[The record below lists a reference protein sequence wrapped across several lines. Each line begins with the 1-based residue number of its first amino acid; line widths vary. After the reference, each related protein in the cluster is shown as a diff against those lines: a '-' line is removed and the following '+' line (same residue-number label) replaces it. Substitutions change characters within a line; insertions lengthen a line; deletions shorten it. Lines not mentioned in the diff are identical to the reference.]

1 MKCSRELI
9 DGYMD
14 EELDP
19 GLHAAVSEH
28 LVDCQRC
35 SETYAQIV
43 ELQSAIRSS
52 APYYTPPPALRESV
66 RQALQESVA
75 EGKEAQPSNVP
86 WRWMAIAASFL
97 LAASLT
103 WNINHL
109 PSRTPESTLIAQN
122 IMASHVRSLIGTHL
136 MDVVSTDQHT
146 VKPWFNGKLDYS
158 PEVKDFAAQ
167 GFPLVGGRI
176 EYIADRPVAAL
187 VYHRRQHVV
196 NLFTWPS
203 TPSDT
208 AESHFSRN
216 GYNVVQWSHA
226 SMTYWAISD
235 IPSAE
240 IHQFQALCMK

>member
-9 DGYMD
+9 EGYMD

-35 SETYAQIV
+35 AETYARIV
-43 ELQSAIRSS
+43 EQQSAIRSL
-52 APYYTPPPALRESV
+52 APYYTAPAGLEESV
-66 RQALQESVA
+66 RQALRESVA
-75 EGKEAQPSNVP
+75 RNEEAQPSNVP
-86 WRWMAIAASFL
+86 WRWMAIAASLL
-97 LAASLT
+97 LAASVT
-103 WNINHL
+103 WNIDHL
-109 PSRTPESTLIAQN
+109 PSRTPQSTLIAQN

-146 VKPWFNGKLDYS
+146 VKPWFNGKLDFS
-158 PEVKDFAAQ
+158 PEVKDFAGQ

-216 GYNVVQWSHA
+216 GYNVVQWSNG
-226 SMTYWAISD
+226 SMTYWAVSD
-235 IPSAE
+235 IPVAE
-240 IHQFQALCMK
+240 LQQFQALCVK

>member
-9 DGYMD
+9 EGYMD

-19 GLHAAVSEH
+19 GLHVAVSEH
-28 LVDCQRC
+28 LVDCKRC

-43 ELQSAIRSS
+43 EQQSTIRSL

-66 RQALQESVA
+66 RQALKESVA
-75 EGKEAQPSNVP
+75 EGEEAQPSNVP
-86 WRWMAIAASFL
+86 WRWMAIAASVL
-97 LAASLT
+97 LAASVT
-103 WNINHL
+103 WNIDHL
-109 PSRTPESTLIAQN
+109 PSRAPQRTLIAQN

-146 VKPWFNGKLDYS
+146 VKPWFNGKLDFS

-216 GYNVVQWSHA
+216 GYNVVQWSNA
-226 SMTYWAISD
+226 SMTYWAVSD

-240 IHQFQALCMK
+240 VHQFQALCMK

>member
-1 MKCSRELI
+1 
-9 DGYMD
+9 
-14 EELDP
+14 
-19 GLHAAVSEH
+19 
-28 LVDCQRC
+28 
-35 SETYAQIV
+35 
-43 ELQSAIRSS
+43 
-52 APYYTPPPALRESV
+52 
-66 RQALQESVA
+66 
-75 EGKEAQPSNVP
+75 
-86 WRWMAIAASFL
+86 
-97 LAASLT
+97 
-103 WNINHL
+103 
-109 PSRTPESTLIAQN
+109 
-122 IMASHVRSLIGTHL
+122 

-216 GYNVVQWSHA
+216 GYNVVQWSNA
-226 SMTYWAISD
+226 SMTYWAVSD

-240 IHQFQALCMK
+240 VDQFQALCMK

>member
-9 DGYMD
+9 EGYMD

-19 GLHAAVSEH
+19 SLHATVSEH

-43 ELQSAIRSS
+43 EQQSAIRSL
-52 APYYTPPPALRESV
+52 APYYAVPAGLRESV
-66 RQALQESVA
+66 RQALRKSVA
-75 EGKEAQPSNVP
+75 QNEEAQPSNVP
-86 WRWMAIAASFL
+86 WRWMAIAASAL
-97 LAASLT
+97 LAVSVT
-103 WNINHL
+103 WNIDHL

-146 VKPWFNGKLDYS
+146 VKPWFNGKLDFS

-216 GYNVVQWSHA
+216 GYNVVQWSNA
-226 SMTYWAISD
+226 SMTYWAVSD
-235 IPSAE
+235 IPAAE
-240 IHQFQALCMK
+240 IQQFRALRVK